1 MYAPT
6 VLGFLLGS
14 LFVSVVAEADTCPK
28 AETPALTRAEA
39 ELIALD
45 HVGSG
50 EVIGSERECE
60 RGRDVYEVEVRAK
73 DGRVHEIEIAVD
85 DGSIV
90 DEEIDD

>member
-1 MYAPT
+1 MRQALIATFLFGSMMAP
-6 VLGFLLGS
+6 S
-14 LFVSVVAEADTCPK
+14 VSEAGTCPK
-28 AETPALTRAEA
+28 AKSPALTRAEA
-39 ELIALD
+39 ELVALD

-73 DGRVHEIEIAVD
+73 DGMTHEIAIAVD